1 VHGQGSAGPDR
12 CESGL
17 FTESVRRGYSLEMG
31 PAYAGSREGLS
42 RSGQGQVILS
52 SPDCQIFLIPLDKIV
67 LIYYN
72 TSVLDDRKDKFG
84 IEAASLAVCSGLA
97 QRRPRLPPDHRS
109 GPERHGPGI
118 AGSGRSTANRAA
130 DGRGPCHQSQYRDAR
145 LPGTGTERT
154 ARNSPGHWDI
164 RRAEKAGTERCRA
177 GAAACTVGQRVR
189 SPRRGCRMR
198 DRRTGGAPERIGASV
213 EAKEIAMTK
222 IEIGKISGIGRS
234 LFVICLLAGAIVTA
248 AIHHPAGIITGAV
261 LGIYLM
267 FAVKVVQ
274 QWEKVAVLRL
284 GRYVGLRGPGLFHIV
299 PIVETLSPYVDQR
312 VRVAGVSAE
321 STLTRYTVPVNVDA
335 IVFWLVW
342 NAEKCLL
349 EVENFIEAI
358 NMSAQTAL
366 RESIGRHE
374 LAQMIT
380 ERETLGRE
388 LQRILDEKTNP
399 WGITVQSVEVRDV
412 RIPQGLE
419 DAMSRQ
425 AQAERER
432 QARII
437 LGQAEKEISHS
448 FVQAAVDH
456 HDNPVALHLRAM
468 NMPYEAIKEKGA
480 MVIVPS
486 SAVETMGLGGSL
498 AVASLNNSVPR

>member
-1 VHGQGSAGPDR
+1 
-12 CESGL
+12 
-17 FTESVRRGYSLEMG
+17 
-31 PAYAGSREGLS
+31 
-42 RSGQGQVILS
+42 
-52 SPDCQIFLIPLDKIV
+52 
-67 LIYYN
+67 
-72 TSVLDDRKDKFG
+72 
-84 IEAASLAVCSGLA
+84 
-97 QRRPRLPPDHRS
+97 
-109 GPERHGPGI
+109 
-118 AGSGRSTANRAA
+118 
-130 DGRGPCHQSQYRDAR
+130 
-145 LPGTGTERT
+145 
-154 ARNSPGHWDI
+154 
-164 RRAEKAGTERCRA
+164 
-177 GAAACTVGQRVR
+177 
-189 SPRRGCRMR
+189 
-198 DRRTGGAPERIGASV
+198 
-213 EAKEIAMTK
+213 MTK
-222 IEIGKISGIGRS
+222 IEIGQISGIGKS
-234 LFVICLLAGAIVTA
+234 LFILCLLAGAVVTA
-248 AIHHPAGIITGAV
+248 ATKYPAGIIVGAA
-261 LGIYLM
+261 LGLYLM
-267 FAVKVVQ
+267 FAIKVVQ

-284 GRYVGLRGPGLFHIV
+284 GKYVGLRGPGLFHIV

-312 VRVAGVSAE
+312 VRVANVSAE
-321 STLTRYTVPVNVDA
+321 STLTRDTVPVNVDA

-342 NAEKCLL
+342 NPEKCIL

-399 WGITVQSVEVRDV
+399 WGITVQSVEIRDV

-437 LGQAEKEISHS
+437 LGQAETEISNS
-448 FVQAAVDH
+448 FVQAAASYAE
-456 HDNPVALHLRAM
+456 NPVALHLRAM
-468 NMPYEAIKEKGA
+468 NMLYEAIKEKGS

-498 AVASLNNSVPR
+498 ATASLGGAKAQ